1 MMSLGHNELK
11 TQVNDAGLECLLIIW
26 KFLVH
31 FQSLRNYVGTSAFAD
46 VSYLMADVEAK
57 FYV

>member
-1 MMSLGHNELK
+1 MF
-11 TQVNDAGLECLLIIW
+11 QCL
-26 KFLVH
+26 
-31 FQSLRNYVGTSAFAD
+31 QNYIGTSAFAD

>member
-1 MMSLGHNELK
+1 MIVQEILPL
-11 TQVNDAGLECLLIIW
+11 QC
-26 KFLVH
+26 
-31 FQSLRNYVGTSAFAD
+31 LRNYIGTSAFAD